1 MSSFFY
7 LFAIV
12 LVMVSPLIVPVSV
25 SHPAH
30 RPRLEAARRCHPP
43 GLRAGLRGCGARGS
57 LTAELKAPDTLSVR
71 GLLRVLAEASV
82 GPAAAKSN

>member
-25 SHPAH
+25 TIVHAV
-30 RPRLEAARRCHPP
+30 RDFKQRAAAARPAF
-43 GLRAGLRGCGARGS
+43 AGA
-57 LTAELKAPDTLSVR
+57 V
-71 GLLRVLAEASV
+71 
-82 GPAAAKSN
+82 PAAA

>member
-25 SHPAH
+25 TILHTVRDFKQRAT
-30 RPRLEAARRCHPP
+30 AARPAI
-43 GLRAGLRGCGARGS
+43 AGAVRPAFAPAFAGA
-57 LTAELKAPDTLSVR
+57 V
-71 GLLRVLAEASV
+71 
-82 GPAAAKSN
+82 PAAA

>member
-25 SHPAH
+25 SILHT
-30 RPRLEAARRCHPP
+30 ARDWKQ
-43 GLRAGLRGCGARGS
+43 RAGAIRPAFAPAFAGA
-57 LTAELKAPDTLSVR
+57 L
-71 GLLRVLAEASV
+71 
-82 GPAAAKSN
+82 PAAA